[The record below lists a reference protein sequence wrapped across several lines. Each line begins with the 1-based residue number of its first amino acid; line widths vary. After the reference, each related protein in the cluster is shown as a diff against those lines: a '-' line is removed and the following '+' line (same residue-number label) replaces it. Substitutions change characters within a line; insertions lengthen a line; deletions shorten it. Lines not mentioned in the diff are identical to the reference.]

1 MWQAW
6 SAVSFVDDARH
17 ETTQAPAVTRVGR
30 YCWTLARRVYALS
43 DRSDWFAR
51 ARVRKCASARRAGNN
66 HTKNKQQFPNMSCRE
81 VGYSSVCYFLTSVQC
96 FLTLFSTR
104 PSAPRT
110 ALLRLALG
118 LAFGRCRRCSLPAM
132 APPPADRAGPGDGTG
147 AGAGT
152 GPSSHTSGSNGWR
165 AARPGRTSGSH
176 AW

>member
-17 ETTQAPAVTRVGR
+17 ETTQAPAVTR
-30 YCWTLARRVYALS
+30 TLLLDRTLGRRVYG

-51 ARVRKCASARRAGNN
+51 ARVRKCVDARRAPVIITPKTSN
-66 HTKNKQQFPNMSCRE
+66 
-81 VGYSSVCYFLTSVQC
+81 YFRFARFAPRSTLFLLNQC